1 MLLIWLPLFS
11 SAPSPNFNTF
21 LLAQKKEEKLI
32 RQLKAQIT
40 FHEARGGNRPGK
52 VGDKRGHWSPNP
64 EWDEVQNLKAQIALI
79 EVNAKNRAWQ
89 EGEFKKDLGRNV
101 AKIIK
106 DEAAKAKEA
115 EKAPAPMGSPTSV
128 TETGAFPP
136 AIAI

>member
-64 EWDEVQNLKAQIALI
+64 EWDEVQNLKAQITLI

-101 AKIIK
+101 AKIVK
-106 DEAAKAKEA
+106 EEAAKVKEA
-115 EKAPAPMGSPTSV
+115 EKAPAPMSSPTSV